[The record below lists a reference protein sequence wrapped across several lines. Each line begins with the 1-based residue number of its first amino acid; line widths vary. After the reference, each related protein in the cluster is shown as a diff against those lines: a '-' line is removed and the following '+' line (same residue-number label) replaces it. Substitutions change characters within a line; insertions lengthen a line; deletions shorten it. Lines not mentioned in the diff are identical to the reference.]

1 METLSAIFS
10 ELFEYLLVFRDMPP
24 EDRPDFEP
32 FRNRV
37 IVSLDRAETTS
48 RENRISPADFQLAK
62 FAVVAFIDEL
72 VLNSSWEHKNQW
84 KANTLQMLYF
94 REHTAGETFFQR
106 LKELEPDQAGVL
118 EIYFFCLCLGF
129 KGELDRNEGKLMSI
143 RHEILQR
150 LDHRDK
156 FSSSHLTPSAYETT
170 LHGEK
175 TQWSL
180 PSFLWALLPLAG
192 LVVIFIAYR
201 LILQVQVNNIIDM
214 IR

>member
-1 METLSAIFS
+1 METLSEIFS
-10 ELFEYLLVFRDMPP
+10 GLFEYLLVFRDLHA
-24 EDRPDFEP
+24 EDRPNFDT
-32 FRNRV
+32 FRNEV

-48 RENRISPADFQLAK
+48 RENRISPTDFQLAK

-72 VLNSSWEHKNQW
+72 VLNSSWEQKNQW

-94 REHTAGETFFQR
+94 SEHTAGETFFQR

-118 EIYFFCLCLGF
+118 EIYFFCMCLGF
-129 KGELDRNEGKLMSI
+129 KGELNRNQGKLMTI
-143 RHEILQR
+143 RHEVLQR

-156 FSSSHLTPSAYETT
+156 YSSTKLTPSAYETA

-175 TQWSL
+175 TQWRL
-180 PSFLWALLPLAG
+180 PSFLWALLPLGG
-192 LVVIFIAYR
+192 LVVVFIAYR
-201 LILQVQVNNIIDM
+201 LILQLQVNNIIDM